1 MYNLGPHSSLTSSEC
16 DSYIEQTQTYLDAV
30 VINGSDHELFIASYL
45 TGHFA
50 LVVGQAQV
58 EKEAAGEQMSI
69 AHLNVLMLN
78 SLNSAFLQNE
88 LEKDEQKH
96 VLSLWK
102 KITHEAL

>member
-1 MYNLGPHSSLTSSEC
+1 MYNLRPHSSLTSSEC
-16 DSYIEQTQTYLDAV
+16 ESFIEQTQEYLDTV

-58 EKEAAGEQMSI
+58 EKDAAGEQMSI
-69 AHLNVLMLN
+69 VHLNGLMLN
-78 SLNSAFLQNE
+78 SLDSAFLQNE
-88 LEKDEQKH
+88 LEKDEQKQ

-102 KITHEAL
+102 IIIKNAL